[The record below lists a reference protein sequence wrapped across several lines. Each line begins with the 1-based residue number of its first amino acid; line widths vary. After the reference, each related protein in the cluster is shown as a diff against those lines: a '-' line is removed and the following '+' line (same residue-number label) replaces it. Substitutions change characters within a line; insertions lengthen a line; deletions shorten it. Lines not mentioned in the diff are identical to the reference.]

1 MFFDSTFR
9 FAIKPFFPRFSI
21 SVFESIISVSRLI
34 WLLMD
39 FRIRNNFYPTRRQGW
54 YKEKKLG
61 KQMSSTPP
69 GSRQIAKCLSPGL
82 ESSLFLGMRDFFLL
96 FCFFPPL
103 NMVMEE

>member
-21 SVFESIISVSRLI
+21 SVFESIISISRLI

-39 FRIRNNFYPTRRQGW
+39 FRIRNNFYPTGRH
-54 YKEKKLG
+54 KEKKLG

-69 GSRQIAKCLSPGL
+69 PAADKLQSASLSWFGIL
-82 ESSLFLGMRDFFLL
+82 FIFLGMRDFFLSFL
-96 FCFFPPL
+96 L
-103 NMVMEE
+103 LSNMVMEE